1 MMEFN
6 QLTLPNDLD
15 SSDDS
20 TVDDPTSIVEL
31 ESDNES
37 VLSAEVCLTQNTLEG
52 ISGLIALDATPIAKN
67 YPPPSSA

>member
-6 QLTLPNDLD
+6 QLTLPDDLD
-15 SSDDS
+15 LSDDS

-37 VLSAEVCLTQNTLEG
+37 VLSAEVCLTQNTLER
-52 ISGLIALDATPIAKN
+52 ISGLITLNATPIAKN